1 MRLSFLAVPTTALLL
16 VLLSGCEPS
25 ASQAAPPP
33 PEVRVTLPEQKQ
45 IQDWDEYTGRFA
57 AEQSV
62 EIQARVSGYLQAV
75 HFEDGQNV
83 KTGDLLFTIDPRPY
97 QAAVDQAQAE
107 VEQARAALDFSR
119 LEYTRGEQ
127 LWKSKSISK
136 EDYDQRRLAW
146 ERASAELSA
155 AHAALEQA
163 QLELGF
169 TQIKAPIS
177 GRISNFYVSPG
188 NLISSGS
195 NATVLTSIVSR
206 DPIHFYISASERD
219 ALKHLRLHGGQP
231 GADRAITQV
240 ELKLADEEDFGH
252 IGRVDFVDNR
262 IDSASGTVRV
272 RARFSNPEGLFVPGM
287 FARLRVPISEP
298 YQALLIPDLA
308 IGSDH
313 DFKFVYVIDENNTAQ
328 YRRVELGPL
337 QGELRVIRSG
347 LDAGDRVIIGGI
359 QRVRPGSVVTPVSA
373 EQ

>member
-1 MRLSFLAVPTTALLL
+1 MRLSFLAVPATVLLL
-16 VLLSGCEPS
+16 ALLSGCEPS

-33 PEVRVTLPEQKQ
+33 AEVRVTLPEQKQ

-119 LEYTRGEQ
+119 MEYTRGEQ

-206 DPIHFYISASERD
+206 DPIHFYINASERD

-231 GADRAITQV
+231 GADQAITRV

-252 IGRVDFVDNR
+252 IGQVDFVDNR

-287 FARLRVPISEP
+287 FARMRVPVSEP

-313 DFKFVYVIDENNTAQ
+313 DFKFVYVLDQDNTAQ

-347 LDAGDRVIIGGI
+347 LDANDRVVIGGI